1 MSPSLPACARWPLR
15 RLPAPEPRAEAPATP
30 RSSPRRWSRPAPR
43 TPAYLVP
50 SEPRASMLELARHWP
65 RLRHETPSW
74 ARGGSGPRGGE
85 AGWAVDPPRRL
96 IWARGGEARGEGAA
110 AGVSA
115 FRAAGGAGRQRGPLS
130 LGGRSAGRRGQAR
143 AEVVARRS
151 APTAG
156 GVRVGVPGR
165 ALPRLL
171 PAAFWRVSPPRS
183 RDARLDAGL
192 ARPSSWRDRAAA
204 QGPGRGAEVQ
214 IGVPTPPFP
223 QTPHAARPRLSR
235 FVRTGAGALGEGGA
249 GIHAQGKRR
258 VR

>member
-1 MSPSLPACARWPLR
+1 M
-15 RLPAPEPRAEAPATP
+15 
-30 RSSPRRWSRPAPR
+30 
-43 TPAYLVP
+43 
-50 SEPRASMLELARHWP
+50 
-65 RLRHETPSW
+65 
-74 ARGGSGPRGGE
+74 
-85 AGWAVDPPRRL
+85 DPPRRL

-110 AGVSA
+110 ASVSA